1 VFSDDAESILVS
13 RESATMLVSHCDQ
26 SVYPTPRVLIE
37 QRLVIFG
44 TCGSAQSLRI
54 TESVPL
60 PRDMNR
66 TRGATPGLVHLVELL
81 HELDQTQLM
90 WCKRVAELL
99 DREQQ

>member
-1 VFSDDAESILVS
+1 VINLAKEDRQILYF
-13 RESATMLVSHCDQ
+13 ALGKP
-26 SVYPTPRVLIE
+26 VYPTPRVLIE